1 MKTDLFNSA
10 ISQRTKIRFL
20 YNLESIII
28 EPYYLSIS
36 SGGNKVI
43 YGRVNNTNEIR
54 MFEYGKI
61 FNIKVLN
68 NKKFSPIIPILPI
81 YN

>member
-36 SGGNKVI
+36 SRGNKVI